1 MNYVVN
7 TGCGL
12 PEFGQPKF
20 GLPDAKGAKVSR
32 RTLKNTEMNTKF
44 RNKILIQLIFMDFLG
59 SFLNFFGFLSRPS
72 RNLSALRV
80 QKSPPSFLRATS
92 PL

>member
-12 PEFGQPKF
+12 PELSQPEF

-44 RNKILIQLIFMDFLG
+44 RNEILIPLIFMDFWG

-72 RNLSALRV
+72 RNLSVLRV
-80 QKSPPSFLRATS
+80 QQSPPSFLRAAS